1 MPVNTKILFNAAL
14 LFTTILLVSCGGEK
28 KKDTPKP
35 EKGRIKTEVKKESE
49 QKTQRP
55 PIINIVD
62 TVSLK
67 MTVIYSSDSAATF
80 DRISLKLG
88 KIYGTKLPEY
98 IKKNNLK
105 ITGAPMAWYKKQK
118 TPFFFEAGIP
128 VNKTGSKPVKTSQ
141 ILSPTKVIEPT
152 PTPMKS
158 EKPKIEPPTTVE
170 PTVEPKAEPTA
181 APTVEPKAEPKSSPT
196 LPDIKVVNLSHGE
209 EVHVRSVLVKV
220 YNANNIQFPLSC
232 RFEQSEIVPMTDLT
246 YGFYHCTLHFPLPT
260 VSFKA

>member
-1 MPVNTKILFNAAL
+1 MPVNTKILFNTAL
-14 LFTTILLVSCGGEK
+14 LFTAILLVSCGDKK
-28 KKDTPKP
+28 KKDPPKP

-49 QKTQRP
+49 TKTQRP

-80 DRISLKLG
+80 DRIGLKLG

-128 VNKTGSKPVKTSQ
+128 VNKTGSKPVKGVQ
-141 ILSPTKVIEPT
+141 IRQMSGGKALIVHFYGPFELLPQGYDAVKEW
-152 PTPMKS
+152 MKENKKIPAGPS
-158 EKPKIEPPTTVE
+158 YEIYITDPIDKNGKPVDPYKIQT
-170 PTVEPKAEPTA
+170 
-181 APTVEPKAEPKSSPT
+181 
-196 LPDIKVVNLSHGE
+196 DIV
-209 EVHVRSVLVKV
+209 
-220 YNANNIQFPLSC
+220 FP
-232 RFEQSEIVPMTDLT
+232 I
-246 YGFYHCTLHFPLPT
+246 
-260 VSFKA
+260 K